1 MKLVVD
7 TNVLI
12 SGSAWTGTAS
22 RLVDALLEGEAALCL
37 SQTLLAELAD
47 ALQRQKFRA
56 RFEWSQQKTAA
67 ILPRFEQ
74 VAQMFDLTPMPLP
87 AALRDPDDVHV
98 LACAVA
104 AAADAIVTGDNDL
117 LSMKSFEAIPII
129 TVREALERLGLSV
142 E

>member
-1 MKLVVD
+1 VKLVVD

-12 SGSAWTGTAS
+12 SGSAWAGTAS
-22 RLVDALLEGEAALCL
+22 RLV
-37 SQTLLAELAD
+37 AELAD

-56 RFEWSQQKTAA
+56 RFEWGQQKTAA
-67 ILPRFEQ
+67 ILARFEQ
-74 VAQMFDLTPMPLP
+74 VAQMFDPTPMPLP

-104 AAADAIVTGDNDL
+104 AAADAIVTSDNDL
-117 LSMKSFEAIPII
+117 LSMKSFEAIPIV